1 MGGVSGC
8 GLGLTTRAVRRASDF
23 GNLFASFDVPEDGFM
38 YTRVML
44 GGGREGGRGN
54 RGGEGGEGG
63 REGERGGEEGKEGE
77 TKGGR
82 DGG

>member
-1 MGGVSGC
+1 MGGVSEC

-23 GNLFASFDVPEDGFM
+23 GDLFASFDVPEDGFM

-44 GGGREGGRGN
+44 GGGREGGREREG
-54 RGGEGGEGG
+54 GGEGRGEGG
-63 REGERGGEEGKEGE
+63 REGGEEGKEGE